1 MHIIKLLV
9 TTSRG
14 CVITWLLKTVE
25 LETFNTEEKICG
37 WKSKGRGF
45 DSRLRIFFSEISDL
59 SSNLWYFFIDLF
71 SSLFFPTGE
80 TYKLRASNTRERQ
93 VWVDRIRHVGQLF
106 DVALAQNHH
115 SVTSFGRP
123 GTPPQ
128 GSRSHLSSNG
138 LPSDALQN
146 LSLSVLVK
154 YLPVTGL
161 ENRFDLIIWPKSGVQ
176 TLGVLCRLRL

>member
-1 MHIIKLLV
+1 MHRTLSLV
-9 TTSRG
+9 ATSRG

-25 LETFNTEEKICG
+25 TLNTEEKICG
-37 WKSKGRGF
+37 WKSEGRGF
-45 DSRLRIFFSEISDL
+45 DSRLRIFFFFEISDL
-59 SSNLWYFFIDLF
+59 SSNLWYFYIILF

-115 SVTSFGRP
+115 NVTSFGRP

-154 YLPVTGL
+154 YLPVPGF
-161 ENRFDLIIWPKSGVQ
+161 ENRWMIFDYLA
-176 TLGVLCRLRL
+176 